1 MIELIKELV
10 RIHGISGYE
19 TPVRKAI
26 EGKIPQRI
34 EKKVDGMGNLI
45 AAVGSGPDEILFV
58 AHMDELGLVVAD
70 IREDGFLK
78 IKSLGGIDPRVM
90 PGRVLRVLTK
100 KGEVKGVVGLKPPHL
115 MADDRKEMKE
125 VIPFEELY
133 LDVGAD
139 SAKEATDLGIE
150 VLDPI
155 TFDKTF
161 EILNNKYVSARG
173 LDNRAGCAV
182 LLKALEKAQTLKLK
196 KKVYFA
202 FSVQEERG
210 LRGAQLVGATFQT
223 QYAFAI
229 DTASSGLVPDSNRSL
244 GPAVLGK
251 GPALRAIDNRYIADP
266 AFVKEIKSLAE
277 DKRIPIQ
284 VIFTGGSTDAA
295 AIDVQGPKS
304 LPITFPVR
312 YTHSTVEMVSLKDLE
327 YTLDLIMAIIEKYAC

>member
-1 MIELIKELV
+1 
-10 RIHGISGYE
+10 
-19 TPVRKAI
+19 
-26 EGKIPQRI
+26 
-34 EKKVDGMGNLI
+34 
-45 AAVGSGPDEILFV
+45 
-58 AHMDELGLVVAD
+58 
-70 IREDGFLK
+70 
-78 IKSLGGIDPRVM
+78 
-90 PGRVLRVLTK
+90 
-100 KGEVKGVVGLKPPHL
+100 
-115 MADDRKEMKE
+115 
-125 VIPFEELY
+125 
-133 LDVGAD
+133 
-139 SAKEATDLGIE
+139 
-150 VLDPI
+150 
-155 TFDKTF
+155 
-161 EILNNKYVSARG
+161 
-173 LDNRAGCAV
+173 
-182 LLKALEKAQTLKLK
+182 
-196 KKVYFA
+196 
-202 FSVQEERG
+202 
-210 LRGAQLVGATFQT
+210 LVGATFQT